1 MDNCL
6 LPSASKRRVKSQSF
20 VINPLLYE
28 RGKFSHT
35 HTHKQYSVTDRVL
48 QFIFE
53 HTFLYKVTLC
63 VDRSDVST
71 YVFVCCILPQPAQ
84 KKQQNEGCGGQ
95 QGANILQMWHKFE
108 KTHAFHLKNKT
119 KYRSHFFYSS
129 HIMHA
134 SWSNVTD
141 MEMPQASQL
150 LCSSGSSQ
158 WAPGPLVASHLER
171 NWAKRLNVQTRFQ
184 ADLSWN

>member
-1 MDNCL
+1 MKEAN
-6 LPSASKRRVKSQSF
+6 F
-20 VINPLLYE
+20 
-28 RGKFSHT
+28 HT
-35 HTHKQYSVTDRVL
+35 HTHTHSTVL
-48 QFIFE
+48 Q
-53 HTFLYKVTLC
+53 TVSYSLFLNTLFFT
-63 VDRSDVST
+63 RLHSLST
-71 YVFVCCILPQPAQ
+71 GLMWAHSVFVCCILPQPAQ

-108 KTHAFHLKNKT
+108 KTHTFQNKT

-158 WAPGPLVASHLER
+158 WAPGALVASHLKR
-171 NWAKRLNVQTRFQ
+171 NWAKRPNVQTRFQ